1 MKKRLLLNLKVPN
14 KQKGFT
20 LIEMVVVIAIIV
32 MLLMIIAPNLA
43 KQRQN
48 AAKQTDKAFQTTLQT
63 QVELYL
69 NDHPHEE
76 NVTFKELGRDGYL
89 TEKQVQNA
97 KKFKI
102 EHQIV
107 KAR

>member
-1 MKKRLLLNLKVPN
+1 MKKYLGQIFKKQA

-69 NDHPHEE
+69 NDHPR
-76 NVTFKELGRDGYL
+76 NKNLTFVTLEREGYL
-89 TEKQVQNA
+89 TKEQLQNA

-102 EHQIV
+102 DHQVV
-107 KAR
+107 KAK